1 MQSCRTIVCKEGGFL
16 EVFHKLHY
24 YIQRSD
30 EETAMKTRIPIEV
43 LSKQLTD
50 SSIVHVYHNRF
61 RFRKRPQRMD
71 ATLPA

>member
-1 MQSCRTIVCKEGGFL
+1 MHYYR
-16 EVFHKLHY
+16 LHY

-30 EETAMKTRIPIEV
+30 EETVMKTRIPNEV
-43 LSKQLTD
+43 LPKQLTD
-50 SSIVHVYHNRF
+50 SSIVHINHNRL